1 MGEIFQLLIQGL
13 SLGAIYSCIAVGF
26 TLIFASSR
34 VAQFG
39 AGNVVVFG
47 GVMFA
52 ALNPVLGSAAS
63 LLVVAIAGA
72 GLGALIYFGVIRLG
86 ESRGVSAIGLSIA
99 ALAVGLLL
107 DAIVGVWT
115 GNLPQVADP
124 IVPGTFMLADARIPW
139 YSLYIIIA
147 SALILAIVYLVVFR
161 TMLGKAMQAIAFK
174 PLVAQVSGLRV
185 KQIVAVSW
193 IIATVLMVVAGAL
206 LIPASVFTRSVAM
219 SLSVA
224 GFAAAILGGLG
235 SFKGAIAGG
244 LLVAMAQTLFARYA
258 DSAYTEVFVFLLLF
272 VLIVLRPNGIFGV
285 GLVRRA

>member
-1 MGEIFQLLIQGL
+1 MGEVFQLLIQGL
-13 SLGAIYSCIAVGF
+13 NLGSIYSCIAVGF

-52 ALNPVLGSAAS
+52 ALNPVLGGAGTM
-63 LLVVAIAGA
+63 LVVAVGGGA
-72 GLGALIYFGVIRLG
+72 LGALIYFGVIRLG

-99 ALAVGLLL
+99 ALAVGLVL
-107 DAIVGVWT
+107 DAITGIWT

-124 IVPGTFMLADARIPW
+124 IVPGAFTVAGARIPW
-139 YSLYIIIA
+139 YSIYVIGA
-147 SALILAIVYLVVFR
+147 AALILAVVYLVVFR

-174 PLVAQVSGLRV
+174 PQVAEVSGLRV
-185 KQIVAVSW
+185 KQIVAMAW
-193 IIATVLMVVAGAL
+193 IIATVLMMLAGAL
-206 LIPASVFTRSVAM
+206 LIPASVMTRGLSM

-244 LLVAMAQTLFARYA
+244 LLVAMAQTLFARYG

>member
-1 MGEIFQLLIQGL
+1 MGEVVQLLVQGL
-13 SLGAIYSCIAVGF
+13 SLGSIYSCIAVGF
-26 TLIFASSR
+26 TLIFASSS

-47 GVMFA
+47 AVMFA
-52 ALNPVLGSAAS
+52 ALNPVLGGAPS
-63 LLVVAIAGA
+63 LLVVAAAGA
-72 GLGALIYFGVIRLG
+72 VLGAVLYFGVIRLG
-86 ESRGVSAIGLSIA
+86 ESRRVSAIGLSIA
-99 ALAVGLLL
+99 ALAAGLVL
-107 DAIVGVWT
+107 DVIIGIWT
-115 GNLPQVADP
+115 GDLPQVADP
-124 IVPGTFMLADARIPW
+124 IVAGAFTVVGARIPW
-139 YSLYIIIA
+139 YSIYVIGA
-147 SALILAIVYLVVFR
+147 VALILAIVYLVVFR

-174 PLVAQVSGLRV
+174 PRVAEVSGLRV
-185 KQIVAVSW
+185 KQIVAVAW
-193 IIATVLMVVAGAL
+193 IISTVLMMVAGAL
-206 LIPASVFTRSVAM
+206 LIPSSAVTRGLAM

-244 LLVAMAQTLFARYA
+244 FLVAMAQTTFARYG